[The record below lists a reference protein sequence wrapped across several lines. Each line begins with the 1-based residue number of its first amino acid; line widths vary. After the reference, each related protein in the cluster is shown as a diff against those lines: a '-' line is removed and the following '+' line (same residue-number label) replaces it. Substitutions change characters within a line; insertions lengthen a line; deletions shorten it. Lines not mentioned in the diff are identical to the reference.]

1 MQQFLTNCDGIN
13 DEIKDL
19 RAEIEVVAEL
29 TRKAIAENSAST
41 LNQDEYLAH
50 YNALVDRYEIAKARL
65 DSLKAK
71 KAVREAK
78 ADTIGAFMFE
88 LRERDE
94 TLTEFDDRLWLATID
109 TVTAHSDG
117 RLVFKFQNGTEIT
130 A

>member
-1 MQQFLTNCDGIN
+1 M
-13 DEIKDL
+13 
-19 RAEIEVVAEL
+19 VAEL
-29 TRKAIAENSAST
+29 TRKAIAENSSST
-41 LNQDEYLAH
+41 LNQEEYLSR
-50 YNALVDRYEIAKARL
+50 YNALVDRYEKAKARL
-65 DSLKAK
+65 EDLEAK

-94 TLTEFDDRLWLATID
+94 ALTEFDDRLWLATID
-109 TVTAHSDG
+109 TVTAHPDG

>member
-1 MQQFLTNCDGIN
+1 MQQFLTNCEEIN
-13 DEIKDL
+13 EEINSL

-29 TRKAIAENSAST
+29 TRKAIAENSST
-41 LNQDEYLAH
+41 AISQDEYLAR
-50 YNALVDRYEIAKARL
+50 YNALVERYEKANTRL
-65 DSLKAK
+65 ETLEAK

-94 TLTEFDDRLWLATID
+94 ALTEFDDRLWLATID
-109 TVTAHSDG
+109 SVTAHSDG
-117 RLVFKFQNGTEIT
+117 RLVFKFQNGTEVT